1 MFPTNEI
8 LECPAKG
15 KFFVATFP
23 AVLEIRNSHEEL
35 VIKMYTSEKKIIH
48 EREYTW

>member
-8 LECPAKG
+8 LECPAKA

-23 AVLEIRNSHEEL
+23 AVLGNKEL
-35 VIKMYTSEKKIIH
+35 P
-48 EREYTW
+48 